1 MKKLPLIEETIQL
14 WQPRTSRPL
23 TGEDARQMLENVVG
37 FFTTLQGWSAAA
49 ESRQVETEANREAA

>member
-1 MKKLPLIEETIQL
+1 MEKLPLIEETIQL

-49 ESRQVETEANREAA
+49 GTRQVEPEADREAA

>member
-1 MKKLPLIEETIQL
+1 MEKLPLIEETTQL

-49 ESRQVETEANREAA
+49 ETRQIEPKADREAA

>member
-37 FFTTLQGWSAAA
+37 FFTTLQGWSATA
-49 ESRQVETEANREAA
+49 ESRQVEPEAGREAA